1 MSFASLVEKT
11 KTGFSP
17 TFWIANVI
25 ELFERFAYY
34 GSKAILAVFVADQV
48 GLGPEK
54 AGWLVGSL
62 FNGLLYFL
70 PILAGT
76 IVDRF
81 GFKKSLLA
89 CFSIFCLCYLL
100 IGLGGLPQ
108 GKPLVD
114 ALGAEVYMI
123 LALVVT
129 AAGGSLIKPSIVGT
143 VARTTTPD
151 TKELGYSIY
160 YTLVNLGGAIGPILA
175 LQVRENLGISFVL
188 VMSSLTSLLLVLATL
203 VFYSEPKR
211 PADAPP
217 PKTMAGVLADMF
229 LVFGNLRFMSFLV
242 IFSGFWAMFWHVF
255 YALPFYVRDV
265 LGFQQ
270 FEIIETIDAWTIII
284 VTVPVTAIAR
294 RLSPLAAMIA
304 GFVLASASWF
314 VMGAFPTLAMT
325 VAAIVVF
332 ALGES
337 TQAPRYYAYVA
348 DLAPKE
354 QVGTYMGFA
363 FLPIAIGT
371 FIAGVSSGKLV
382 AHYVG
387 ATSGGTFHPGPGFAY
402 ASHMWYW
409 VGGMGVVSTVLMVV
423 YDRLVVR
430 RPRA

>member
-1 MSFASLVEKT
+1 MQKLKGFT
-11 KTGFSP
+11 KN
-17 TFWIANVI
+17 FWVANTL

-76 IVDRF
+76 IVDRY

-89 CFSIFCLCYLL
+89 CFSIFCVGYFL

-114 ALGAEVYMI
+114 ALGSEVYMI
-123 LALVVT
+123 LALLVT
-129 AAGGSLIKPSIVGT
+129 AVGGSLIKPSIVGT
-143 VARTTTPD
+143 VARTTSSE
-151 TKELGYSIY
+151 TKGLGYSIY

-175 LQVRENLGISFVL
+175 LQVRENLGISYVL
-188 VMSSLTSLLLVLATL
+188 VMSSLTSLALALSTL
-203 VFYSEPKR
+203 FFFSEPER

-229 LVFGNLRFMSFLV
+229 LVFRNAKFMSFLV
-242 IFSGFWAMFWHVF
+242 IFSGFWAMFWHIF

-265 LGFQQ
+265 LHFEK
-270 FEIIETIDAWTIII
+270 FEIIETVDAWTIIL
-284 VTVPVTAIAR
+284 VTVPAAALAKK
-294 RLSPLAAMIA
+294 LSPLAAMIV
-304 GFVLASASWF
+304 GFTLASASWF
-314 VMGAFPTLAMT
+314 VMGAFPTLTMT
-325 VAAIVVF
+325 IVAIAIF
-332 ALGES
+332 AIGEA
-337 TQAPRYYAYVA
+337 TQAPRYYEYVA

-363 FLPIAIGT
+363 FLPVAIGT
-371 FIAGVSSGKLV
+371 FVSGATSGRLV

-387 ATSGGTFHPGPGFAY
+387 ATAEGTFVPGPGFAQ

-409 VGGMGVVSTVLMVV
+409 VGGMGAVSTLAMIV

-430 RPRA
+430 GRG